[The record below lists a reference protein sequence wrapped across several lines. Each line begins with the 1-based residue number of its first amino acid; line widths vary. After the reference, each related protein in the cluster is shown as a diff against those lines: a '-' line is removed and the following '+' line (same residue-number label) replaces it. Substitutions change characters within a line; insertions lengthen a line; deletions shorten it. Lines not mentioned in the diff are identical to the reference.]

1 MGTTAGRARS
11 SLYVTTIEL
20 PSRTTRTRQ
29 ALQRGTPRPQLH
41 SSDGMQKLAHDGIR
55 QGEPVLLL
63 TSHPGAL
70 SLISTFVA
78 ISGHEPIVPRDDE
91 PIEQAVMRI
100 MPRVSIVD
108 FEHPGAASMRIEDQ
122 LIRSGSRVILFSTW
136 YTSLEARARAMSMRA
151 LYFALPIEHG
161 KFDALLQSA
170 LLV

>member
-1 MGTTAGRARS
+1 
-11 SLYVTTIEL
+11 VTTIEL
-20 PSRTTRTRQ
+20 SSRATRVRQ
-29 ALQRGTPRPQLH
+29 AHHGGNNRSPLHASDGTPELARGT
-41 SSDGMQKLAHDGIR
+41 IR

-63 TSHPGAL
+63 TAHPGAL
-70 SLISTFVA
+70 SLISTFVE
-78 ISGHEPIVPRDDE
+78 ISGHEPVVPRDDE
-91 PIEQAVMRI
+91 PIEQAVLRI

-122 LIRSGSRVILFSTW
+122 LTRSGSRVILFSTW
-136 YTSLEARARAMSMRA
+136 YRSLEARARAMSMRA

>member
-1 MGTTAGRARS
+1 M
-11 SLYVTTIEL
+11 YVTTTEL
-20 PSRTTRTRQ
+20 FTRATRTRQ
-29 ALQRGTPRPQLH
+29 ALHEGARRRPLQSYGGAPDPAPGTF
-41 SSDGMQKLAHDGIR
+41 R
-55 QGEPVLLL
+55 QGEQVLLL

-78 ISGHEPIVPRDDE
+78 ISGHEPVTPHDDE
-91 PIEQAVMRI
+91 PIEHAVLRI

-136 YTSLEARARAMSMRA
+136 YRSLEARARAMSMRA
-151 LYFALPIEHG
+151 LYFALPIEHRR
-161 KFDALLQSA
+161 FDALLQSA

>member
-1 MGTTAGRARS
+1 
-11 SLYVTTIEL
+11 
-20 PSRTTRTRQ
+20 
-29 ALQRGTPRPQLH
+29 
-41 SSDGMQKLAHDGIR
+41 MQKLAHDGIR

-78 ISGHEPIVPRDDE
+78 ISGHEPIGPRDDE